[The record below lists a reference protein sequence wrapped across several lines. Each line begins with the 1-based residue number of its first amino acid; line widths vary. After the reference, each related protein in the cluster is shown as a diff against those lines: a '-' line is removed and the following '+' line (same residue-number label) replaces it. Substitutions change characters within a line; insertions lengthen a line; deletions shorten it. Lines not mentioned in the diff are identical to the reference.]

1 MARSENE
8 SSGTKVTNI
17 ADARKDRLDK
27 TSIAYGRRKGDD
39 AGGPNLGA
47 RLDELKDRPSVRPV
61 REGRAGGRRFDREKV
76 DRIKAELIRGD
87 YKIDS
92 LKVADMFIDH
102 ERHS

>member
-1 MARSENE
+1 MARAENE
-8 SSGTKVTNI
+8 SSGKKVTNI

-27 TSIAYGRRKGDD
+27 TSIAYGRRKTDD
-39 AGGPNLGA
+39 ADGPNLSA
-47 RLDELKDRPSVRPV
+47 RLDGLESRPSVRPV
-61 REGRAGGRRFDREKV
+61 REGRAGGRRFDRAKV
-76 DRIKAELIRGD
+76 DRIKAELTRGD

>member
-1 MARSENE
+1 MARAENE

-17 ADARKDRLDK
+17 ADARKHRLDK
-27 TSIAYGRRKGDD
+27 TSIAYGRRKDDD
-39 AGGPNLGA
+39 ADGPNLSA
-47 RLDELKDRPSVRPV
+47 RLDDLKSRPSVRPV
-61 REGRAGGRRFDREKV
+61 REGRAGGRRFDRKKV
-76 DRIKAELIRGD
+76 DRIKAALTRGD